1 MNFLRYEDFNTERE
15 LSFID
20 ERYNIHSAIVL
31 NNIGRPKYI
40 YVDGEKNF
48 KTCRFCGKTEN
59 EITFNSKS
67 HVVPKFLGNFLVI
80 SNSECDECNAF
91 FSKYETE
98 LEKYI
103 KIPLIANL
111 KDKELKDRFA
121 KNIERVQGEII
132 LKGEQEKVEFN
143 GLYVLKILL
152 KFAFSLLKDDELNEY
167 KNIKSVLLNDDIPNI
182 TKILD
187 ITSRTPFDWNS
198 VILYENKFKDDDKY
212 VDNILTLN
220 FNMKKYIIF
229 FNKDNK
235 KTELSENIIRE
246 DYIKLFNDIDIYNW
260 RIRDFNNER
269 IQIKFNLDIFME
281 FIKNK
286 II

>member
-1 MNFLRYEDFNTERE
+1 
-15 LSFID
+15 
-20 ERYNIHSAIVL
+20 
-31 NNIGRPKYI
+31 
-40 YVDGEKNF
+40 
-48 KTCRFCGKTEN
+48 
-59 EITFNSKS
+59 
-67 HVVPKFLGNFLVI
+67 
-80 SNSECDECNAF
+80 
-91 FSKYETE
+91 
-98 LEKYI
+98 
-103 KIPLIANL
+103 
-111 KDKELKDRFA
+111 
-121 KNIERVQGEII
+121 
-132 LKGEQEKVEFN
+132 
-143 GLYVLKILL
+143 LKILL